1 MTSNKSTLTNS
12 FSLLFR
18 CQWLLIGSLCC
29 TLLPEI
35 SKASTWKAA
44 EKDHLKLDLGII
56 SPAFLFDLRRT
67 LGSEQSKIQYK
78 PNSQT
83 KTYLGFAY
91 RNVSLGYGFTNKS
104 NADDLKNLGE
114 TKSNDIQLRFIG
126 TNSFEFSYQEYAGY
140 YIENSEELDATYAGV
155 PVKIQRSDIRT
166 RNYSFMY
173 LRNFDPE
180 DFSFVAAL
188 TQSDRHTASGWGRF
202 LFAGWNE
209 SFIQGDSPF
218 VPAANAATFGD
229 LSGLQKLSQKTLL
242 GGLGLGGIA
251 SSGKWYVTG
260 IMGLG
265 MAAKSANSEFAG
277 AGGKNLLGSGAAATV
292 RFGMGYNGEWNV
304 FGLQAI
310 VDNTEISIVGA
321 TVSTQ
326 INEIK
331 LFYSH
336 RLDGISLPPLDY
348 ISSFLD

>member
-1 MTSNKSTLTNS
+1 MSIFLAPPLS
-12 FSLLFR
+12 
-18 CQWLLIGSLCC
+18 G
-29 TLLPEI
+29 
-35 SKASTWKAA
+35 ASSWKAA
-44 EKDHLKLDLGII
+44 EKDHLKLDLGLI

-67 LGSEQSKIQYK
+67 LGSEQAKIQYK

-91 RNVSLGYGFTNKS
+91 RNVSLGYGFTNKP
-104 NADDLKNLGE
+104 NAENLKNLGE
-114 TKSNDIQLRFIG
+114 TKSNDIQLRFFG

-140 YIENSEELDATYAGV
+140 YIENSQELDPTYVGSLA
-155 PVKIQRSDIRT
+155 KIQRSDIRT

-180 DFSFVAAL
+180 EFSFVAAL

-209 SFIQGDSPF
+209 SIIQGDSPL
-218 VPAANAATFGD
+218 VPTANAATFGD

-251 SSGKWYVTG
+251 SSGKLYITG
-260 IMGLG
+260 IFGIG
-265 MAAKSANSEFAG
+265 MAAKSGTGEFVG
-277 AGGKNLLGSGAAATV
+277 ADSKNLLGSGAAATF
-292 RFGMGYNGEWNV
+292 RFGLGYNGEWNV

-310 VDNTEISIVGA
+310 VDNTEISIAGA

-326 INEIK
+326 VNEIK

-336 RLDGISLPPLDY
+336 RLEGISLPPLDY